1 LDLKAVLF
9 RLSRNSA
16 GLPSISSAAI
26 RFSSS
31 SASGHGM
38 GLTSERDDTDA
49 AGQQSLAGAG
59 TRHGRRPQQYAG
71 REV

>member
-1 LDLKAVLF
+1 
-9 RLSRNSA
+9 
-16 GLPSISSAAI
+16 
-26 RFSSS
+26 
-31 SASGHGM
+31 M